1 MFLFQNLKLNIE
13 RNRIRCKN
21 ILFGLLIE
29 ALKNRKFDFELE
41 ILECK
46 KFENPTIKTT
56 QNELNLKK
64 FRVGDFLGKQTFIN
78 FSLHKNTLIL
88 RSGVLRHRP
97 LSCGFFCRKAERE
110 ENSRKITIAIT
121 ECVLCL
127 WVQSDWV
134 ETSQHIRGHC
144 SYHHN

>member
-64 FRVGDFLGKQTFIN
+64 WGWGLGQTNIYQ
-78 FSLHKNTLIL
+78 FS
-88 RSGVLRHRP
+88 P
-97 LSCGFFCRKAERE
+97 
-110 ENSRKITIAIT
+110 
-121 ECVLCL
+121 
-127 WVQSDWV
+127 
-134 ETSQHIRGHC
+134 
-144 SYHHN
+144 